1 MKKTSHKQKEWMYE
15 KWCLGYSQATIAAAL
30 DVSIKTVSRA
40 IHGRPKIMPILQYIK
55 FVCDGGGDEPE
66 NLITLCKN
74 CHKKRHKKK
83 VNGEEE

>member
-40 IHGRPKIMPILQYIK
+40 IHGRPKIMPILQY
-55 FVCDGGGDEPE
+55 
-66 NLITLCKN
+66 
-74 CHKKRHKKK
+74 
-83 VNGEEE
+83 EEAEE